1 MAELARHLHIDRG
14 VTAIIGSGG
23 KTTLMYALAQELSQF
38 GRVIVTTTTHIR
50 KPSHLPV
57 TEWVRDAEGIVC
69 AGSPCENDKL
79 CAPRQSME
87 ELADL
92 ADFVLVEADGSAGK
106 PLKAHA
112 AHEPVIPDNA
122 AQVISVV
129 GASGLN
135 RPISEAVHRPELFF
149 QRTNCSV
156 ATPQAV
162 ALVLKTENLLDR
174 LVINQC
180 ETQESAAKELAEQ
193 MSVPVL
199 LTCLKKGEIR
209 CSY

>member
-1 MAELARHLHIDRG
+1 MAELAKHLHIVRG

-23 KTTLMYALAQELSQF
+23 KTTLMYALAQELARLGS
-38 GRVIVTTTTHIR
+38 VIVTTTTHIR
-50 KPSHLPV
+50 RPEHLPV
-57 TEWVRDAEGIVC
+57 SEWVQDACGIVC
-69 AGSPCENDKL
+69 VGTPCENGKL
-79 CAPRQSME
+79 SAPRQSMK
-87 ELADL
+87 ELANL
-92 ADFVLVEADGSAGK
+92 ADYVLVEADGSAGK

-122 AQVISVV
+122 AQVICVA

-135 RPISEAVHRPELFF
+135 RPISEAVHRPEIFF
-149 QRTNCSV
+149 QLTNCTV
-156 ATPQAV
+156 ATPKAV
-162 ALVLKTENLLDR
+162 AAALKTENLFDR

-180 ETQESAAKELAEQ
+180 ETQESAARELAQQ
-193 MSVPVL
+193 MTVPVL

>member
-1 MAELARHLHIDRG
+1 MAELAKHLHIDRG

-23 KTTLMYALAQELSQF
+23 KTTLMYALAQELSRF
-38 GRVIVTTTTHIR
+38 GSVIVTTTTHIW
-50 KPSHLPV
+50 KPAHLPV
-57 TEWVRDAEGIVC
+57 TQWVQDVKGIVC
-69 AGSPCENDKL
+69 TGSPCENGKL

-122 AQVISVV
+122 AQVICVA

-135 RPISEAVHRPELFF
+135 RPISEVVHRPEIFF
-149 QRTNCSV
+149 QMTNCAV
-156 ATPQAV
+156 ATPKAV
-162 ALVLKTENLLDR
+162 AAALKAENLFDR

-180 ETQESAAKELAEQ
+180 ETQESAARELAQQ
-193 MSVPVL
+193 MTAPVL